1 MHYLAS
7 LSNKL
12 VDAYQNQEDILNPTS
27 RNIDLLDKRLLAE
40 AVQAVLEQEIENGRL
55 RYDAL
60 RAQSEATCQ
69 ADQPEPF
76 FAEILL
82 QQG

>member
-12 VDAYQNQEDILNPTS
+12 VAAYQNQEDILNPAS
-27 RNIDLLDKRLLAE
+27 RSIDPVDKRLLAE

-55 RYDAL
+55 RYDAV
-60 RAQSEATCQ
+60 RTQSEATRL
-69 ADQPEPF
+69 AEQPEPY

-82 QQG
+82 HQG